1 MGDVRL
7 VVNEELGQH
16 AIDVVVGAGPAQRLF
31 DHDAGAVTDAG
42 ADGLGRDRRMTAPL
56 QHVVKRVGEVRR
68 GVDQGAVEI
77 EHDGGALD
85 HGRMSHTAACGL
97 ASGGVE
103 SVIMAGSATEPRG
116 EGRLGRIDDLKDSA
130 ARAAL
135 DLVNDGMRLGLGTGS
150 TASRFVA
157 ALGERV
163 AAGLNVICVPTSEA
177 TRAQAERLNIPLTT
191 LDQTPQLDLTVDGA
205 DEIDGQLRM
214 IKGGGGAL
222 LREKIVATASDRM
235 VVVADDSKL
244 VPTLGLFPL
253 PVEVVRFGLM
263 ATMRLIEA
271 ISAETGC
278 HGAITLRPGPGDAP
292 FVTDQG
298 NLILDCAFGSIPEPE
313 VLAFS
318 LKRVP
323 GVVEHG
329 LFLGLADL
337 AIVAGRDGVKAIRRA
352 GA

>member
-1 MGDVRL
+1 MLTKTD
-7 VVNEELGQH
+7 ELKE
-16 AIDVVVGAGPAQRLF
+16 A
-31 DHDAGAVTDAG
+31 
-42 ADGLGRDRRMTAPL
+42 
-56 QHVVKRVGEVRR
+56 
-68 GVDQGAVEI
+68 
-77 EHDGGALD
+77 
-85 HGRMSHTAACGL
+85 
-97 ASGGVE
+97 
-103 SVIMAGSATEPRG
+103 
-116 EGRLGRIDDLKDSA
+116 A

-135 DLVNDGMRLGLGTGS
+135 DLVTEGMRLGLGTGS

-163 AAGLNVICVPTSEA
+163 AGGLNVLCVPTSEA
-177 TRAQAERLNIPLTT
+177 TREQAVKLGIPITT
-191 LDQTPQLDLTVDGA
+191 LDETPRLDLTIDGA
-205 DEIDGQLRM
+205 DEIDAELRM

-235 VVVADDSKL
+235 VVVADESKL
-244 VPTLGLFPL
+244 VSVLGAFPL

-263 ATMRLIEA
+263 ATIGLIEA
-271 ISAETGC
+271 IAAEAGC
-278 HGAITLRPGPGDAP
+278 HGAIALRPGQGEAP

-323 GVVEHG
+323 GVIEHG

-337 AIVAGRDGVKAIRRA
+337 AIVAGKGGVKALRRA

>member
-1 MGDVRL
+1 LAR
-7 VVNEELGQH
+7 
-16 AIDVVVGAGPAQRLF
+16 
-31 DHDAGAVTDAG
+31 TD
-42 ADGLGRDRRMTAPL
+42 
-56 QHVVKRVGEVRR
+56 E
-68 GVDQGAVEI
+68 
-77 EHDGGALD
+77 
-85 HGRMSHTAACGL
+85 
-97 ASGGVE
+97 
-103 SVIMAGSATEPRG
+103 
-116 EGRLGRIDDLKDSA
+116 LKDNA

-135 DLVNDGMRLGLGTGS
+135 DLVTDGMRLGLGTGS
-150 TASRFVA
+150 TAARFVG

-163 AAGLNVICVPTSEA
+163 AAGLNVVCVATSEA
-177 TRAQAERLNIPLTT
+177 TRARAEQLGIPLTT

-205 DEIDGQLRM
+205 DEIDCQLRM

-222 LREKIVATASDRM
+222 LREKIVATASDMM

-244 VPTLGLFPL
+244 VSTLGLFPL

-271 ISAETGC
+271 IAAETGC

-337 AIVAGRDGVKAIRRA
+337 AIVAGRDGVKALRRA

>member
-1 MGDVRL
+1 MAKAD
-7 VVNEELGQH
+7 EL
-16 AIDVVVGAGPAQRLF
+16 
-31 DHDAGAVTDAG
+31 
-42 ADGLGRDRRMTAPL
+42 
-56 QHVVKRVGEVRR
+56 KE
-68 GVDQGAVEI
+68 
-77 EHDGGALD
+77 
-85 HGRMSHTAACGL
+85 
-97 ASGGVE
+97 
-103 SVIMAGSATEPRG
+103 
-116 EGRLGRIDDLKDSA
+116 SA

-135 DLVNDGMRLGLGTGS
+135 DLITDGMRLGLGTGS

-163 AAGLNVICVPTSEA
+163 AAGLKVLCVPTSEA
-177 TRAQAERLNIPLTT
+177 TREQAARLGIPLTT
-191 LDQTPQLDLTVDGA
+191 LDETPRLDLTVDGA
-205 DEIDGQLRM
+205 DEIDPQLRM

-222 LREKIVATASDRM
+222 LREKIVATASGRM

-244 VPTLGLFPL
+244 VPVLGRYPL

-263 ATMRLIEA
+263 ATIGLIEA
-271 ISAETGC
+271 IAAETGC
-278 HGAITLRPGPGDAP
+278 HGGITLRPGTGEAP

-337 AIVAGRDGVKAIRRA
+337 AIVAGKSGVQALRRA